1 MSEIDVNQLLNQM
14 RVMAQ
19 ASQAGAT
26 NGAEAAAGP
35 KPAEGGESVDFSA
48 MLKQSIDT
56 VNQYQQASGDLSKA
70 FVNGDP
76 NTNLTDVMIASQK
89 ASVSFEAMKQVRNK
103 LVEAYQS
110 VMRLSG

>member
-19 ASQAGAT
+19 ASQAGAA
-26 NGAEAAAGP
+26 GSAEAAGP
-35 KPAEGGESVDFSA
+35 QAAEGGESVDFSA

-56 VNQYQQASGDLSKA
+56 VNQYQQASGDMSKA
-70 FVNGDP
+70 FVTGDP
-76 NTNLTDVMIASQK
+76 NTNLSDVMIAMQK

-103 LVEAYQS
+103 LVEAYQQ
-110 VMRLSG
+110 VMNLSG